1 MAAARAD
8 LRALPLYK
16 VPSRVHFEFCRV
28 MDVLSDRDWL
38 NFASEVL
45 QDQTAVRLAEKK
57 EQRTDWLMLQWQNR
71 NGSVGQ
77 LLDLLQ
83 KLELLMPRDIINSW
97 VCSVSPPVVYPLP
110 SVSAPEVNPPHPLPT
125 APSIPPPRTLR
136 QSEMA
141 ILLPK
146 PEPPELRSFDQL
158 ELSSVET
165 LPQPLSDSA
174 AAASLGLC
182 TSGVMSWAY
191 EEVYTGTCGFC
202 AALKVGEGG
211 FGEVFRATLRNTDCA
226 VKKFKQDC
234 SLDWIQ
240 LRHSFQTEVEKL
252 SKFRHPNIV
261 DLLGYSDGGGTVCL
275 IYSFMENRSLDD
287 QLHSDGMSLS
297 WCQRVSI
304 VKGAATALQ
313 YLHFPPEGQTPLV
326 HGDVKS
332 SNILLDHHLEAKL
345 ADFGLAR
352 SSSHNSS
359 GHTTSIGTT
368 KLVRGT
374 LAYLPEEYI
383 RDGKL
388 KTAVDVY
395 GFGVVLLE
403 ILTGRRALKKD
414 KKTGQD
420 IYLKELVNEIEDSEA
435 EWKKQLDKHLILC
448 GPAEPTGF
456 MQVASLARRC
466 LDKWKRR
473 PSMTQVYEALHDL
486 STALKPSASPRLS
499 LPSVL
504 HPPDTSTPPPGP
516 PRSLDSCFSALSLS
530 NVGPSEHTYCPK
542 PSSLSPPQTLQSTT
556 VTHMHPAHGS
566 SLPLLCSSFDGPCET
581 DESRGYSQYDTK
593 SNGLG
598 PRQSKSDL
606 NQFTQ
611 PSVPTE
617 DQYNFPS
624 NSEVMGPIVN
634 QAAAFPESTS
644 PAGLLLSQSVVLN
657 PSKQRLLEKKA
668 LYDQGLIQTP
678 ELLSSEN
685 FCLVR
690 SPAESR
696 LPEESDELEYLQSKT
711 Q

>member
-83 KLELLMPRDIINSW
+83 KLELLMPRDIINSF
-97 VCSVSPPVVYPLP
+97 
-110 SVSAPEVNPPHPLPT
+110 NPPHPLPT

-165 LPQPLSDSA
+165 LPQDPFSPQPLSDSA

-226 VKKFKQDC
+226 VKKF
-234 SLDWIQ
+234 
-240 LRHSFQTEVEKL
+240 
-252 SKFRHPNIV
+252 KFRHPNIV

-644 PAGLLLSQSVVLN
+644 PAGLLLSQSGTLIYPLYSIVLN

-685 FCLVR
+685 F
-690 SPAESR
+690 SESR